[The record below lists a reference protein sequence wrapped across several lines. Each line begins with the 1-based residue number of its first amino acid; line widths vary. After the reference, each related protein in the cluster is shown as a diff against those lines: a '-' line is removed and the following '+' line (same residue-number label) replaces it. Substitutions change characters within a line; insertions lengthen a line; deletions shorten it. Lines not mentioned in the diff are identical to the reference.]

1 MNRRKTMALDIG
13 IDLGTANI
21 VITVSGKG
29 IVLNEPSVVAYD
41 KKKKAVVAVGNEAYK
56 MIGRTPEYIVA
67 VRPLKD
73 GVISDNDMTEEM
85 IREFIRI
92 ICGRSIVKPRVVL
105 CVPSSVTDVER
116 RAVVEAALSAGARKV
131 FLIEEPIAALIGAGV
146 DISKPNGTMVVDIG
160 GGTADVAIVS
170 FNGIVQSR
178 SVKMA
183 GSKFDAAII
192 RHITQKYKIL
202 IGEKT
207 AEKAKIQLGNV
218 YRPTGNKTMTV
229 CGRQLIKGL
238 PESITISDMDIFD
251 ALHENAMEIV
261 EQVKLVMESTPPE
274 LVGDILTSGILLT
287 GGGAMLGGLAELISD
302 TVGAPCYVAKDPI
315 ECVARGVDAAFKMSD
330 ELLDGF
336 EQVSLYNFK

>member
-1 MNRRKTMALDIG
+1 MSLDIG

-21 VITVSGKG
+21 IITVSGRG

-41 KKKKAVVAVGNEAYK
+41 RKKKVVVAVGNDAYK

-73 GVISDNDMTEEM
+73 GVISDNDMTQAM
-85 IREFIRI
+85 IKEFINI
-92 ICGRSIVKPRVVL
+92 VNGGFMVKPRVVL

-131 FLIEEPIAALIGAGV
+131 YLIEEPIAALIGAGI
-146 DISKPNGTMVVDIG
+146 DISRPNGTMVVDIG
-160 GGTADVAIVS
+160 GGTSDIAIVS

-183 GSKFDAAII
+183 GNKFDAAII
-192 RHITQKYKIL
+192 RYITQKYKIL

-207 AEKAKIQLGNV
+207 AEKAKMELANV
-218 YRPTGNKTMTV
+218 FNPTGEKKMIIR
-229 CGRQLIKGL
+229 GRHLLRGL
-238 PESITISDMDIFD
+238 PESLEISDIDTYQ
-251 ALHENAMEIV
+251 ALHESAMEIV
-261 EQVKLVMESTPPE
+261 EQIKAVLESTPPE
-274 LVGDILTSGILLT
+274 LVGDILSNGILLT
-287 GGGAMLGGLAELISD
+287 GGGAMLGGLAELIND
-302 TVGAPCYVAKDPI
+302 RVGAPCLIANHPI
-315 ECVARGVDAAFKMSD
+315 ECVARGVDMAFSMSN

-336 EQVSLYNFK
+336 EQVQLYGFK

>member
-1 MNRRKTMALDIG
+1 MSVDIG

-21 VITVSGKG
+21 IITIAGKG

-41 KKKKAVVAVGNEAYK
+41 RKKKAVVAVGTEAYK

-73 GVISDNDMTEEM
+73 GVISDNDMTQAM
-85 IREFIRI
+85 IKEFI
-92 ICGRSIVKPRVVL
+92 SIVNGGLMTRPRVVL

-131 FLIEEPIAALIGAGV
+131 FLIEEPIAALIGAGI

-160 GGTADVAIVS
+160 GGTSDVAIAS

-183 GSKFDAAII
+183 GNKFDAAII
-192 RHITQKYKIL
+192 RHVTQKYKIL

-207 AEKAKIQLGNV
+207 AEKAKMELANV
-218 YRPTGNKTMTV
+218 FDPTGEKKMTIR
-229 CGRQLIKGL
+229 GRHLLRGL
-238 PESITISDMDIFD
+238 PESLEITDVDLYE
-251 ALHENAMEIV
+251 ALHDNAMEIV
-261 EQVKLVMESTPPE
+261 EQIKLVLESTPPE
-274 LVGDILTSGILLT
+274 LVGDILSSGILLT
-287 GGGAMLGGLAELISD
+287 GGGALLGGLPQLITD
-302 TVGAPCYVAKDPI
+302 RVGAPCFVAEKPI
-315 ECVARGVDAAFKMSD
+315 ECVARGVDAAFSMSE

-336 EQVSLYNFK
+336 EQVQLYGFH

>member
-1 MNRRKTMALDIG
+1 MALDIG

-21 VITVSGKG
+21 IITVSGKG
-29 IVLNEPSVVAYD
+29 IVLSEPSVVAYD
-41 KKKKAVVAVGNEAYK
+41 RKKKVVVAVGTEAYK

-73 GVISDNDMTEEM
+73 GVISDNDMTQAM
-85 IREFIRI
+85 IKEFINI
-92 ICGRSIVKPRVVL
+92 VNGGFMVKPRVVL

-131 FLIEEPIAALIGAGV
+131 YLIEEPIAALIGAGI

-160 GGTADVAIVS
+160 GGTSDIAIVS

-183 GSKFDAAII
+183 GNKFDAAII

-207 AEKAKIQLGNV
+207 AEKAKMEIANV
-218 YRPTGNKTMTV
+218 FNPTGEKKMIV
-229 CGRQLIKGL
+229 RGRHLLRGL
-238 PESITISDMDIFD
+238 PESLEISDIDIYE
-251 ALHENAMEIV
+251 ALHDNAMEIV
-261 EQVKLVMESTPPE
+261 EQVKAVLESTPPE
-274 LVGDILTSGILLT
+274 LVGDILTNGIILT
-287 GGGAMLGGLAELISD
+287 GGGAMLGGLAELVSD
-302 TVGAPCYVAKDPI
+302 RVGAPCRIADAPI
-315 ECVARGVDAAFKMSD
+315 ECVARGVDRAFSMSN

-336 EQVSLYNFK
+336 EQVQLYGFK

>member
-1 MNRRKTMALDIG
+1 MALDIG

-21 VITVSGKG
+21 IISINGKG

-41 KKKKAVVAVGNEAYK
+41 RKKREVVAVGSEAYK

-73 GVISDNDMTEEM
+73 GVISDNDMTQEM
-85 IREFIRI
+85 IRAFIRKV
-92 ICGRSIVKPRVVL
+92 SNSSFLVKPRVVL

-131 FLIEEPIAALIGAGV
+131 YLIEEPIAALIGAGI

-170 FNGIVQSR
+170 FNGIVASR
-178 SVKMA
+178 SIKMA

-207 AEKAKIQLGNV
+207 AEKAKMEITNV
-218 YRPTGNKTMTV
+218 YNPTGEKKMTIR
-229 CGRQLIKGL
+229 GRNLLKGL
-238 PESITISDMDIFD
+238 PESIEISDLDID
-251 ALHENAMEIV
+251 EAIHENAMEIV
-261 EQVKLVMESTPPE
+261 EQVKLVLETAPPE
-274 LVGDILTSGILLT
+274 LVGDILSNGITLT
-287 GGGAMLGGLAELISD
+287 GGGALLGGLAELISSN
-302 TVGAPCYVAKDPI
+302 VGAPCFIADNPI
-315 ECVARGVDAAFKMSD
+315 ECVARGVDLAFKMSN

-336 EQVSLYNFK
+336 EQVQLYGYK

>member
-1 MNRRKTMALDIG
+1 MGLDIG

-21 VITVSGKG
+21 IITIAGKG

-41 KKKKAVVAVGNEAYK
+41 RKKRAVVAVGTEAYK

-73 GVISDNDMTEEM
+73 GVISDNDMTQAM
-85 IREFIRI
+85 IKEFIHI
-92 ICGRSIVKPRVVL
+92 VSGGFMVKPRVVM

-116 RAVVEAALSAGARKV
+116 RAVVEAAISAGARKV
-131 FLIEEPIAALIGAGV
+131 YLIEEPIAALIGSGV

-160 GGTADVAIVS
+160 GGTSDVAVVS

-183 GSKFDAAII
+183 GNKFDAAII
-192 RHITQKYKIL
+192 RFVSQKYKVL

-207 AEKAKIQLGNV
+207 AENAKIQIANV
-218 YRPTGNKTMTV
+218 YNPSGKTMEIR
-229 CGRQLIKGL
+229 GRHLLKGL
-238 PESITISDMDIFD
+238 PQSIQVTDYDIHD
-251 ALHENAMEIV
+251 ALFENVMEIV
-261 EQVKLVMESTPPE
+261 DSIKATLETTPPE
-274 LVGDILTSGILLT
+274 LVGDILSSGILLT
-287 GGGAMLGGLAELISD
+287 GGGAMLGGLAELVSD
-302 TVGAPCYVAKDPI
+302 RVGAPCIVADRAI
-315 ECVARGVDAAFKMSD
+315 EAVARGVDMAFTLSN

-336 EQVSLYNFK
+336 EQVQLYNFK

>member
-1 MNRRKTMALDIG
+1 MALDIG

-21 VITVSGKG
+21 IITIAGKG

-41 KKKKAVVAVGNEAYK
+41 RKKRAVVAVGTEAYK

-73 GVISDNDMTEEM
+73 GVISDNDMTQAM
-85 IREFIRI
+85 IKEFIHI
-92 ICGRSIVKPRVVL
+92 VSGGFMVKPRVVM

-131 FLIEEPIAALIGAGV
+131 FLIEEPIAALIGSGV
-146 DISKPNGTMVVDIG
+146 DISKPCGNMVVDIG
-160 GGTADVAIVS
+160 GGTSDVAVVS

-183 GSKFDAAII
+183 GNKFDAAII
-192 RHITQKYKIL
+192 RYISQKYKIL

-207 AEKAKIQLGNV
+207 AEKAKMEIANV
-218 YRPTGNKTMTV
+218 YNPTGEKKLEIR
-229 CGRQLIKGL
+229 GRHLLRGL
-238 PESITISDMDIFD
+238 PESLVISDIDIHD
-251 ALHENAMEIV
+251 ALFENAMEIV
-261 EQVKLVMESTPPE
+261 DSVKATLETTPPE
-274 LVGDILTSGILLT
+274 LVGDILSTGILLT
-287 GGGAMLGGLAELISD
+287 GGGAMLGGLAELIAD
-302 TVGAPCYVAKDPI
+302 RVGAPCIVADHAI
-315 ECVARGVDAAFKMSD
+315 EAVARGVDAAFSMSN

-336 EQVSLYNFK
+336 EQVQLYNFK

>member
-1 MNRRKTMALDIG
+1 MALDIG

-21 VITVSGKG
+21 IITVSGRG

-41 KKKKAVVAVGNEAYK
+41 KKKKLVVAVGTEAYK

-73 GVISDNDMTEEM
+73 GVISDNDMTQAM
-85 IREFIRI
+85 IKEFINI
-92 ICGRSIVKPRVVL
+92 VNGGFMVKPRVVL

-131 FLIEEPIAALIGAGV
+131 YLIEEPIAALIGAGV

-160 GGTADVAIVS
+160 GGTSDIAIVS

-183 GSKFDAAII
+183 GNKFDAAII
-192 RHITQKYKIL
+192 RHVTQKYKIL

-207 AEKAKIQLGNV
+207 AEKAKMEIANV
-218 YRPTGNKTMTV
+218 FNPTGEKKMV
-229 CGRQLIKGL
+229 VRGRHLLRGL
-238 PESITISDMDIFD
+238 PESLEISDIDTYE

-261 EQVKLVMESTPPE
+261 EQVKAVLESTPPE
-274 LVGDILTSGILLT
+274 LVGDILSNGILLT

-302 TVGAPCYVAKDPI
+302 RVGAPCFMAKDPI
-315 ECVARGVDAAFKMSD
+315 ECVARGVDMAFSMSN

-336 EQVSLYNFK
+336 EQVQLYGFK

>member
-1 MNRRKTMALDIG
+1 MALDIG

-21 VITVSGKG
+21 IITVSGRG

-41 KKKKAVVAVGNEAYK
+41 KKKKLVVAVGAEAYK

-73 GVISDNDMTEEM
+73 GVISDNDMTQAM
-85 IREFIRI
+85 IKEFINI
-92 ICGRSIVKPRVVL
+92 VNGGFMVKPRVVL

-131 FLIEEPIAALIGAGV
+131 YLIEEPIAALIGAGV
-146 DISKPNGTMVVDIG
+146 DISRPNGTMVVDIG
-160 GGTADVAIVS
+160 GGTSDIAIVS

-183 GSKFDAAII
+183 GNKFDAAII

-207 AEKAKIQLGNV
+207 AEKAKMEIANV
-218 YRPTGNKTMTV
+218 FNPTGEKKMV
-229 CGRQLIKGL
+229 VRGRHLLRGL
-238 PESITISDMDIFD
+238 PESLEISDIDTYE

-261 EQVKLVMESTPPE
+261 ERVKAVLESTPPE
-274 LVGDILTSGILLT
+274 LVGDILSNGILLT

-302 TVGAPCYVAKDPI
+302 RVGAPCFMAKDPI
-315 ECVARGVDAAFKMSD
+315 ECVARGVDMAFSMSN

-336 EQVSLYNFK
+336 EQVQLYGFK